1 MSQIPDWIT
10 SEIFENVLRETVAN
24 YKEIKSFRVFNA
36 LGPGEN
42 YVAIALKVE
51 IEVLLD
57 DDTTHTQNYFLKVA
71 HDTELYHTLMYKWN
85 VFNKETEVYRV
96 FIPDFEEMYREAGVD
111 IRFGPKAYVLPVDE
125 EYLLLEDISLIGFKN
140 ANRQNCLD
148 MQHCKLALKKLAQ
161 WHAASAV
168 RVERQGP
175 YNEIYLKGSINP
187 DGEPLIR
194 SMSTAGIKNVVKV
207 AQNLENKHI
216 YYEKLESLSEEFPEF
231 LLGNVEYPN
240 PNEFNVLNHG
250 DFWCN
255 NIMFQY
261 DDANE
266 IQDVYLVDYQMA
278 RYASPG
284 DDLIYF
290 LFTSV
295 QLDIKVACY
304 DELVKYY
311 HDHLIENLKLLKY
324 SKQLPSLAGVH
335 KMIMESKAYGTF
347 AAFNIMPTALAD
359 PVDSATLDNLVND
372 SEHNAK
378 VFQQERV
385 KKHLELVLPWMYYKG
400 FLDYN

>member
-1 MSQIPDWIT
+1 MAEIPKWIQ
-10 SEIFENVLRETVAN
+10 SEHFENLLRETVPN
-24 YKEIKSFRVFNA
+24 FKEIKTFRVRNA

-51 IEVLLD
+51 IEVLLT
-57 DDTTHTQNYFLKVA
+57 DDTLETQYYFLKVA
-71 HDTELYHTLMYKWN
+71 HDTELYNTLMYKWN

-96 FIPDFEEMYREAGVD
+96 FIPEFEEMYREAGEEV
-111 IRFGPKAYVLPVDE
+111 RFGPQAYSLPVE
-125 EYLLLEDISLIGFKN
+125 QEYLLLEDISLKGFKN
-140 ANRQNCLD
+140 ANRQNSLD
-148 MQHCKLALKKLAQ
+148 MEHCKFALKKLAK

-168 RVERQGP
+168 RVEHKGP
-175 YNEIYLKGSINP
+175 YNEIYLKGSLNP

-194 SMSTAGIKNVVKV
+194 SMSTAGIQNVLKV
-207 AQNLENKHI
+207 SQDFVDKDI
-216 YYEKLESLSEEFPEF
+216 YYESLKKMSVEFSDF
-231 LLGNVEYPN
+231 LLRNVEYPN

-255 NIMFQY
+255 NMMFQY
-261 DDANE
+261 DEANNIE
-266 IQDVYLVDYQMA
+266 DVYLVDYQMA
-278 RYASPG
+278 RYSSPG

-295 QLDIKVACY
+295 QLQLKVAHF

-324 SKQLPSLAGVH
+324 SKEMPSLADVH
-335 KMIMESKAYGTF
+335 RMIMESRAYGTF

-372 SEHNAK
+372 SEHNAN
-378 VFQQERV
+378 VYQQERV

-400 FLDYN
+400 FLDCK